1 MPVKE
6 LREIAAAIG
15 IDAASMKK
23 GEVLEALLS
32 AGTPDSGAAPEP
44 EASSFAPAE
53 TVEKRKRGR
62 PKGSVNK
69 KKIAEPQEEEEQAE
83 PENVQPKVRRGRRV
97 AVNAG
102 TVDAV
107 EAPETPAAAPV
118 TSPAAQSD
126 SSDPFGGEPAKDP
139 TRRAVIQ
146 TFRPFN
152 RNQKYD
158 VAYNRDYALVY
169 GNKNGYGN
177 QYGGQ
182 QQFGD
187 KRPIIGQRPTVQR
200 PYDQKVQIDRR
211 FQTDKG
217 FQPNQR
223 VFTERLRPVV
233 DQSVRREVN
242 FPRTFQERT
251 QDFFDDVFSRD
262 IVREIPKTDAA
273 RAFERDEFPPET
285 AETEGR
291 ETVKP
296 ETVKPEEEKEFDCY
310 GILEINQNGYGF
322 LRAETLYPGTRDI
335 FVAPPLIRRHQ
346 LRTGDMITGKAKPQ
360 PKEFNAQYA
369 LTTVLEIN
377 GIIAE
382 NVSARPTFESLTPT
396 YPDQQLV
403 LETTRSEYATRI
415 IDLFSPIGK
424 GQRGLIVSPPKAGKT
439 VLLKT
444 IANSITRNYP
454 DIHLIVLLIDER
466 PEEVTDIKE
475 SVNAMVVA
483 STFDEMTSRHVA
495 VSEFCLEHAER
506 LVEMGEDVVIL
517 MDSITRLA
525 RAYNQE
531 VTPSGRSLSGGLDP
545 AALYKPKKFFGA
557 ARNIKGGGSLTII
570 ATALVDTGSRLDDV
584 IYEEF
589 KGTGN
594 MELHLDRSL
603 AERRIF
609 PSIDITLSG
618 TRKEELL
625 LPRNTLDKIYALR
638 RSFSNV
644 NNAKDITEAVIN
656 NIAKTEDNKHFLN
669 EIKITSYI
677 S

>member
-1 MPVKE
+1 MKSEDDLKKMSVKD
-6 LREIAAAIG
+6 LRAIASAIG
-15 IDAASMKK
+15 IDAAAMKK

-32 AGTPDSGAAPEP
+32 AGTPEQGTQPADTAPSDASVSGAAPAP
-44 EASSFAPAE
+44 EG
-53 TVEKRKRGR
+53 EKKKRGR

-69 KKIAEPQEEEEQAE
+69 KKIAVAEEISSEASE
-83 PENVQPKVRRGRRV
+83 PEKPKVRRGRRPQGV
-97 AVNAG
+97 VNIPPVSA
-102 TVDAV
+102 A
-107 EAPETPAAAPV
+107 TPAPAQEEQKPADTPRD
-118 TSPAAQSD
+118 TSKRATIPA
-126 SSDPFGGEPAKDP
+126 
-139 TRRAVIQ
+139 
-146 TFRPFN
+146 FRPTY
-152 RNQKYD
+152 RTPQKAEQAFSRDFTQGYD
-158 VAYNRDYALVY
+158 R
-169 GNKNGYGN
+169 KPGYG
-177 QYGGQ
+177 QYGS
-182 QQFGD
+182 QQFTD
-187 KRPIIGQRPTVQR
+187 KRMTPAQQRMAQQRPFDQR
-200 PYDQKVQIDRR
+200 SQIDRR
-211 FQTDKG
+211 YLLDREYVAS
-217 FQPNQR
+217 QR
-223 VFTERLRPVV
+223 MMAEKQRPSE
-233 DQSVRREVN
+233 QFVRREVE
-242 FPRTFQERT
+242 FPKTLLER
-251 QDFFDDVFSRD
+251 QMELNDEFPPRPSF
-262 IVREIPKTDAA
+262 REIPKDESA
-273 RAFERDEFPPET
+273 RALERDEFPPENV
-285 AETEGR
+285 ETEVR
-291 ETVKP
+291 EP
-296 ETVKPEEEKEFDCY
+296 APRPEEEKEFDCY

-322 LRAETLYPGTRDI
+322 LRAETLYPGAKDI

-346 LRTGDMITGKAKPQ
+346 LRTGDMITGKARAQ
-360 PKEFNAQYA
+360 SKEFNAQFA
-369 LTTVLEIN
+369 LTCVLEIN
-377 GIIAE
+377 GIISE
-382 NVSARPTFESLTPT
+382 NVGQRPTFESLTPT
-396 YPDQQLV
+396 YPDEQLV
-403 LETTRSEYATRI
+403 LETTRDEYATRI

-444 IANSITRNYP
+444 IANALIRNYP
-454 DIHLIVLLIDER
+454 DVHLIMLLIDER

-475 SVNAMVVA
+475 SVQAMVVA
-483 STFDEMTSRHVA
+483 STFDEMTSRHIA

-625 LPRNTLDKIYALR
+625 LPRNALDKIYALR

-669 EIKITSYI
+669 GLKITSYT